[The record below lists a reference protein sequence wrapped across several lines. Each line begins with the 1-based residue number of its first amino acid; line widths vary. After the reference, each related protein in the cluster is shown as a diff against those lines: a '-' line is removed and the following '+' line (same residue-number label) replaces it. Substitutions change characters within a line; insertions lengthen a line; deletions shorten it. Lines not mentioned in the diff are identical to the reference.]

1 LFQVI
6 IRYFFVFSTNSTVYV
21 LLFMLDVVT
30 VPAKPFTI
38 ILPKRW
44 YMRVLRFKRSI
55 VGILVS
61 LLIFI
66 NAISAF
72 AETEGDLIIYHA
84 GSLTVPL
91 KKMINQF
98 NSIYPEVK
106 VVTKAGG
113 STKMARLISE
123 KGEIA
128 DIMASA
134 DYKVIDDNLIPR
146 FADWNIR
153 FATNRLVLCYTDK
166 SRMGD
171 TINAKNWHEILRKP
185 RIRWGHSDPNLD
197 PCGYRSL
204 MVMQLAEK
212 HYQIDGLYEKLLA
225 NRPPENVKTK
235 AVELVELLKSGDL
248 DYGWEYLSVAVQHGL
263 KFVDLD
269 DDINLGNY
277 QYDDTYATA
286 KVNVTG
292 KKPGTF
298 IEKKGKS
305 ITYGV
310 TKLKNAPHQEAAD
323 AFLVFMLSK
332 ENGLHILDS
341 MGQPPF
347 IPARVTSDEMKAMLP
362 PELAAV
368 IEVRS

>member
-1 LFQVI
+1 MQ
-6 IRYFFVFSTNSTVYV
+6 
-21 LLFMLDVVT
+21 M
-30 VPAKPFTI
+30 
-38 ILPKRW
+38 
-44 YMRVLRFKRSI
+44 LRFKKSLLK
-55 VGILVS
+55 ILVPV
-61 LLIFI
+61 LFCL
-66 NAISAF
+66 SALQVS
-72 AETEGDLIIYHA
+72 AAPEGDLIIYHA

-91 KKMINQF
+91 KEMITKF
-98 NSIYPEVK
+98 NSVHPEIRVI
-106 VVTKAGG
+106 TKAGG

-134 DYKVIDDNLIPR
+134 DYKVIDNNLIPR

-153 FATNRLVLCYTDK
+153 FATNRLVLCFTEK

-171 TINAKNWHEILRKP
+171 AVNSNNWHEILRNPK
-185 RIRWGHSDPNLD
+185 IRWGHSDPNLD

-212 HYQIDGLYEKLLA
+212 HYQVEGLYEKLLA

-235 AVELVELLKSGDL
+235 AVELVQLLKSGGL

-263 KFVDLD
+263 KYVDLD

-277 QYDDTYATA
+277 QYDDAYAAA
-286 KVNVTG
+286 KVEVAG
-292 KKPGTF
+292 KKQGTT

-310 TKLKNAPHQEAAD
+310 TKLKNAPHQKAAD
-323 AFLVFMLSK
+323 AFLAFMLSR
-332 ENGLHILDS
+332 ENGLNILDA

-347 IPARVTSDEMKAMLP
+347 IPARVPSKEMKDMLP
-362 PELAAV
+362 EKLAAMV
-368 IEVRS
+368 EVRS